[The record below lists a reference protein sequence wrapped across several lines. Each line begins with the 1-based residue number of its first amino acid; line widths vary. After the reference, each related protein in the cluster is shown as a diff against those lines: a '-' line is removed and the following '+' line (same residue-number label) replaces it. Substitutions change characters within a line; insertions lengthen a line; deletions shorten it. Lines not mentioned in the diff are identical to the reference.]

1 MANYKGYLKDKDGNS
16 IVPSHAEK
24 FVVDTIKCKNEF
36 NINKVL
42 EAFYVNYSI
51 NGDNITI
58 TSAGAYANIRV
69 LVDVEMGKEYT
80 LSCSAINNQDVAT
93 NISVYKKNSSD
104 RYVEQYGYGTTPSF
118 NLTFTPTENQI
129 VIMFYANPTPDGYFN
144 TVNYNNIQL
153 EQGTITEY
161 TPHKKYGYNSQES
174 MGKIIADD
182 ISCKNLFNFNNMKM
196 SYATVDYTKKTITFT
211 SFNNATL
218 NNLKDICPDLV
229 VGETYTFS
237 FKTTST
243 VKYIYL
249 NGSKYTWNNNGAHTI
264 TQEDL
269 DGYIL
274 FYGATDTS
282 CTMSD
287 IQIEKGTIATEYTP
301 HKEFNNKQIYSTNEQ
316 IIGTWINDKPLY
328 RKVVSIVLSD
338 VTDDTIVNIRVNH
351 NIQNMEYGWVELAT
365 RLLSNNSDIYT
376 YGSSGYINAADR
388 RIQWFLNTEQL
399 SASMNRSVDNGT
411 WYVSLC
417 YTKTTD

>member
-51 NGDNITI
+51 NGDNIVI

-93 NISVYKKNSSD
+93 NISVYKTNSSD

-129 VIMFYANPTPDGYFN
+129 VIMFYANPTPEGYFN

-287 IQIEKGTIATEYTP
+287 IQIEKGTIATKYTP

-316 IIGTWINDKPLY
+316 IIGTWVDGKPLY
-328 RKVVSIVLSD
+328 SITIYKPVLING
-338 VTDDTIVNIRVNH
+338 TEETINH
-351 NIQNMEYGWVELAT
+351 GIQNVKDIWCDPSKSYAIWENGIKNNLPFIHPDVIENSIIVSDFTSTTYRIKSAMD
-365 RLLSNNSDIYT
+365 RSNL
-376 YGSSGYINAADR
+376 SGYITFN
-388 RIQWFLNTEQL
+388 
-399 SASMNRSVDNGT
+399 
-411 WYVSLC
+411 

>member
-316 IIGTWINDKPLY
+316 IIGTWVDGKPLY
-328 RKVVSIVLSD
+328 SITIYKPVLING
-338 VTDDTIVNIRVNH
+338 TEETVNH
-351 NIQNMEYGWVELAT
+351 GIQNVEDIWCDPSKSYAIWENGIRNNLPFVHPDVIENSIIVSDFTSTTYRIKSAMD
-365 RLLSNNSDIYT
+365 RSNL
-376 YGSSGYINAADR
+376 SGYITFN
-388 RIQWFLNTEQL
+388 
-399 SASMNRSVDNGT
+399 
-411 WYVSLC
+411 